1 MKTPILTLIALSA
14 GIVLGVA
21 FGAPIH
27 KALVPSAHAQ
37 EAPPPA
43 PKPHVYKIVDPSM
56 RMGGYEEDLNKM
68 TASGWHFVSPLPLG
82 NGNSALIFER

>member
-1 MKTPILTLIALSA
+1 MKTPIWTLIALCA

-21 FGAPIH
+21 FGAPIYRTLVSP
-27 KALVPSAHAQ
+27 ALAQ

-43 PKPHVYKIVDPSM
+43 PKPHIYKIVDPSM

-68 TASGWHFVSPLPLG
+68 TAQGWHFVAPLPLA
-82 NGNSALIFER
+82 NNNSALIFER